1 MRANLKI
8 APSILSADFAR
19 LGEQIAE
26 AEAAGA
32 DQIHVD
38 VMDGHFVPNITVGPL
53 VVEAARRSTRLPLDV
68 HLMISEPDRYLE
80 DFARAGANALTVHI
94 EVCPDIHQSL
104 QRIRDMGLR
113 AGVTLN
119 PGTPV
124 ADISQALPDV
134 DIVLVMSVNT
144 GFGGQ
149 SFIEESITRLQQVR
163 AMLDH
168 TNPQADL
175 AVDGGINP
183 ETAPRVIKAGANV
196 LVAGHA
202 IFGEEGSVR
211 SRLSALRQAAQSAWQ
226 SV

>member
-1 MRANLKI
+1 MRI
-8 APSILSADFAR
+8 APSILAADFAR

-32 DQIHVD
+32 DQIHID
-38 VMDGHFVPNITVGPL
+38 VMDGHFVPNITIGPV
-53 VVEAARRSTRLPLDV
+53 VVEAVRRSTRLPLDV

-94 EVCPDIHQSL
+94 EASQGILHTL

-124 ADISQALPDV
+124 AAIGKALASVDV
-134 DIVLVMSVNT
+134 VLVMSVNA

-149 SFIEESITRLQQVR
+149 TFIEESIGRIEQVR
-163 AMLDH
+163 AMLDRA
-168 TNPQADL
+168 NPQADL
-175 AVDGGINP
+175 AVDGGISGEN
-183 ETAPRVIKAGANV
+183 AARIVRAGATV
-196 LVAGHA
+196 LVAGNA
-202 IFGEEGSVR
+202 IFRKKDGIR
-211 SRLSALRQAAQSAWQ
+211 SALLTLRQAAWSA
-226 SV
+226 